1 MDQYPI
7 KAQLACSKGALRPE
21 MALLSRVAHVLP
33 GAQVPKARAPVREVH
48 LNRWTSSDTHTKP
61 LIFPPKDEIM
71 THHQQASVNEC
82 ITNDTSSSQESRH
95 RQL

>member
-1 MDQYPI
+1 
-7 KAQLACSKGALRPE
+7 
-21 MALLSRVAHVLP
+21 MALLSRVSHALP
-33 GAQVPKARAPVREVH
+33 GALVPKARAPVREVH

-71 THHQQASVNEC
+71 THYQQASVNDC
-82 ITNDTSSSQESRH
+82 IWQNYDISSSQESRH